1 LTFPLIQS
9 TTTTTTTTTM
19 STTTKVIY
27 RTFRQSG
34 ETIALF
40 PEEPADIRGDFCLS
54 YMHTGQHGAAS
65 PMGAEFASIT
75 RPATPEE
82 IAPLRRELE
91 AIGYKLAP
99 ILRVSYKMHQA
110 RRQNANPSRP

>member
-1 LTFPLIQS
+1 
-9 TTTTTTTTTM
+9 M
-19 STTTKVIY
+19 STIKTVF

-40 PEEPADIRGDFCLS
+40 PEEPADIRGDFCMS

-65 PMGAEFASIT
+65 PMGTAFARIT
-75 RPATPEE
+75 HPATLEE

-91 AIGYKLAP
+91 SIGYKLAP
-99 ILRVSYKMHQA
+99 ILRVSHKMHQA

>member
-1 LTFPLIQS
+1 
-9 TTTTTTTTTM
+9 M
-19 STTTKVIY
+19 STTITKTVF

-34 ETIALF
+34 ETIAIF
-40 PEEPADIRGDFCLS
+40 PEEPADIRGDFCMS
-54 YMHTGQHGAAS
+54 YMQIGQHGAAS

-82 IAPLRRELE
+82 IAPLRRELG

-99 ILRVSYKMHQA
+99 VLRVSYKMHQA